1 MKILVFGASGK
12 VGAAMAWD
20 LVKCNKDVD
29 QVGIV
34 GRRPEALEGTRRWIK
49 SDKVISH
56 AVDVANKAGL
66 KKVMKQYDVGIISMP
81 NRRTSYKVAEAAIE
95 ARMNIVDVLEE
106 YHRRPDLYETEGLE
120 LKPGMS
126 IPDYGEWL
134 HNQALE
140 SGVTFMSGIGFA
152 PGLSNITVG
161 EGIRKLDKTE
171 IAFARVGGIPSK
183 EAAAKHP
190 LRYMITWAFSHV
202 LREYMVK
209 LQIIKGGKVVDVN
222 AMTDH
227 EKFRFNR
234 LGKDEDIECFVTPGM
249 PSFIY
254 TRPYLK
260 EFAEKTCRWP
270 GHWQAIQTL
279 KECGLLDLASVDVK
293 GAKVVPREALLA
305 LIEPRLMAN
314 EGETDVCVMY
324 NTVIGTKNG
333 KRTKIEY
340 FMWDEADKVNK
351 ISSMARVTGFSAA
364 IGAVHVG
371 RGQISQK
378 GIVAP
383 EDCYDSALYKEF
395 VKELERRSIII
406 LEEITTI

>member
-1 MKILVFGASGK
+1 
-12 VGAAMAWD
+12 MAWD
-20 LVKCNKDVD
+20 LVRYNEDVER
-29 QVGIV
+29 VGIV
-34 GRRPEALEGTRRWIK
+34 GRRLEGLEKTKSWIK
-49 SDKVISH
+49 SDKVVTH
-56 AVDVANKAGL
+56 VVDVASKPDL
-66 KKVMKQYDVGIISMP
+66 VKVMKQYDVGIVAMP
-81 NRRTSYKVAEAAIE
+81 ERRTSYKVAEAAIE
-95 ARMNIVDVLEE
+95 AGLSTVDVLEE

-134 HNQALE
+134 HNQAAE
-140 SGVTFMSGIGFA
+140 HGVTFMSGIGFA
-152 PGLSNITVG
+152 PGMSNITVG
-161 EGIRKLDKTE
+161 EGIRKLDKAE

-183 EAAAKHP
+183 EASARHP
-190 LRYMITWAFSHV
+190 LKYMITWAFSHV

-209 LQIIKGGKVVDVN
+209 LQVIKGGKVVDVG

-227 EKFRFNR
+227 EKFHFTKF
-234 LGKDEDIECFVTPGM
+234 GKDEEIECFVTPGM

-270 GHWQAIQTL
+270 GHWQAIQSL
-279 KECGLLDLASVDVK
+279 KECGLLDLTPVDVK
-293 GAKVVPREALLA
+293 GTKVVPREVLLA
-305 LIEPRLMAN
+305 LIEPRLRGGA
-314 EGETDVCVMY
+314 GETDVCVMY

-333 KRTKIEY
+333 KPTKVEY
-340 FMWDEADKVNK
+340 FMWDEADKVNG

-371 RGQISQK
+371 RGRITGR

-395 VKELERRSIII
+395 IKELERRDIHII
-406 LEEITTI
+406 EEVTTM

>member
-1 MKILVFGASGK
+1 MRVIVFGASGK

-20 LVKCNKDVD
+20 LVRQNSDVD
-29 QVGIV
+29 QVGLV
-34 GRRPEALEGTRRWIK
+34 GRKLETLERTKSWIK
-49 SDKVISH
+49 SDKIVCH
-56 AVDVANKAGL
+56 AVDVANKADL

-95 ARMNIVDVLEE
+95 AELNIVDVLEE
-106 YHRRPDLYETEGLE
+106 YHRSPDLYETEGLE
-120 LKPGMS
+120 LKAGMS

-140 SGVTFMSGIGFA
+140 SGITFMSGIGFA

-161 EGIRKLDKTE
+161 EGIRKLDTAE
-171 IAFARVGGIPSK
+171 IAYARVGGIPTK
-183 EAAAKHP
+183 EAAARHP

-209 LQIIKGGKVVDVN
+209 LQIIKGGKVVDVA
-222 AMTDH
+222 AMSDH
-227 EKFRFNR
+227 EKFRFNKF
-234 LGKDEDIECFVTPGM
+234 GKDEEIECFVTPGM

-254 TRPYLK
+254 TRSYLR

-279 KECGLLDLASVDVK
+279 KECGLLDLTPVDVK
-293 GAKVVPREALLA
+293 GTKVVPREALLA

-314 EGETDVCVMY
+314 PGETDVCVMY

-333 KRTKIEY
+333 KKTKVEY
-340 FMWDEADKVNK
+340 FMWDEADRVNK

-371 RGQISQK
+371 RGQITAK

-395 VKELERRSIII
+395 VRELERRNISII
-406 LEEITTI
+406 EEITVV

>member
-1 MKILVFGASGK
+1 MKILVLGASGK

-29 QVGIV
+29 RVGIV
-34 GRRPEALEGTRRWIK
+34 GRRPEALEGTRRWID
-49 SDKVISH
+49 SDKVVSH
-56 AVDVANKAGL
+56 AVDVADKAEL

-81 NRRTSYKVAEAAIE
+81 DRRTSYKVAEAAIE
-95 ARMNIVDVLEE
+95 ARLNIVDVLEE
-106 YHRRPDLYETEGLE
+106 YHRKPDLYETEGLE
-120 LKPGMS
+120 LKAGMS

-140 SGVTFMSGIGFA
+140 SGITFMSGIGFA
-152 PGLSNITVG
+152 PGISNITVG

-227 EKFRFNR
+227 EKFRFNK
-234 LGKDEDIECFVTPGM
+234 LGKDEEIECFVTPGM

-279 KECGLLDLASVDVK
+279 KECGLLDLAPVDVK
-293 GAKVVPREALLA
+293 GTKVVPREALLA

-371 RGQISQK
+371 RGQITQK

-395 VKELERRSIII
+395 VKELERRNIII

>member
-1 MKILVFGASGK
+1 MKVVVFGASGK

-20 LVKCNKDVD
+20 LVKFNKDVD

-34 GRRPEALEGTRRWIK
+34 GRRREALEATKAWIK
-49 SDKVISH
+49 SDKIVCH
-56 AVDVANKAGL
+56 PVDVGSKDSL
-66 KKVMKQYDVGIISMP
+66 KQAMKGYDVGIVSMP
-81 NRRTSYKVAEAAIE
+81 ERRTSYKVVEAAIE
-95 ARMNIVDVLEE
+95 AKLNIVDVLEE

-134 HNQALE
+134 HTRAAEN
-140 SGVTFMSGIGFA
+140 GVTFMSGIGFA

-161 EGIRKLDKTE
+161 EGIRKLDKADV
-171 IAFARVGGIPSK
+171 AFARVGGIPAK

-209 LQIIKGGKVVDVN
+209 LQIIKSGTIVDVN
-222 AMTDH
+222 AMSDY
-227 EKFRFNR
+227 ERFRFNKF
-234 LGKDEDIECFVTPGM
+234 GKDEEIECFVTPGM

-270 GHWQAIQTL
+270 GHWQAVQTL
-279 KECGLLDLASVDVK
+279 KECGLLNLEPVDVR

-305 LIEPRLMAN
+305 SIEPRLRAN
-314 EGETDVCVMY
+314 KGETDVCVMY
-324 NTVIGTKNG
+324 NTVIGTKAG
-333 KRTKIEY
+333 KKTKIEY
-340 FMWDEADKVNK
+340 FMWDEADKTNG

-371 RGQISQK
+371 RGQITGK

-395 VKELERRSIII
+395 IAELERRNVNII
-406 LEEITTI
+406 EEISSV